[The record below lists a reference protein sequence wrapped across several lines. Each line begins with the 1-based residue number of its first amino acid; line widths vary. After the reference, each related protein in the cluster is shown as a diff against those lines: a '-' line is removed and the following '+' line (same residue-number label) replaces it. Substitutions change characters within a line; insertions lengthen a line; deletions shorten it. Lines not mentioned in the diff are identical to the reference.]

1 MQEQHLINYI
11 GGLVDK
17 KLEKQSDTIVLR
29 LTEFFNQSKK
39 EDLSAKEWLNSKET
53 ETLLKIS
60 AVTRWEWSKKGI
72 LNPHKIGSRLRYR
85 KDEVLQAL
93 IKIESKKGLK

>member
-1 MQEQHLINYI
+1 MQEQNLINYLES
-11 GGLVDK
+11 LVDK
-17 KLEKQSDTIVLR
+17 KLEKQSDAIVLR
-29 LTEFFNQSKK
+29 ITNFLNQSKK
-39 EDLSAKEWLNSKET
+39 EDLSAKEWLSSKET

-72 LNPHKIGSRLRYR
+72 LNAHKIGSRLRYR

-93 IKIESKKGLK
+93 IKIESKKGLR